1 MSRSA
6 ADGYV
11 LTGKAETAAWGL
23 ALEPGYS
30 NQMMDASFEVERR
43 FGSPEDDPIRLS
55 AVAVLEDHFA
65 RHPLDVQVSSRGVE
79 RKADLTELLTDQARQ
94 DYLQR
99 SLDRSLNE
107 VRRGPSGLGVGIAQ
121 SGAWMIL
128 VSVPLTAFLTSFLSE
143 AGKDAYLTLKTL
155 LGKLFAIFPRESTR
169 RRKVHLRDPGSGLVI
184 ELHDRLPERAYQE
197 LVGLAV
203 PRLPSRY
210 APARLRWE
218 DQWVLTVQAE
228 APEDYRNELPWYPV
242 DLAWKAEEHRWVF
255 SQQA

>member
-99 SLDRSLNE
+99 LLDRSNE
-107 VRRGPSGLGVGIAQ
+107 VRRGPPVLGAGIAQ
-121 SGAWMIL
+121 PGAWMIL

-203 PRLPSRY
+203 PRLPSPY
-210 APARLRWE
+210 VPDRLRWE
-218 DQWVLTVQAE
+218 DQWVLTVQVE
-228 APEDYRNELPWYPV
+228 APEDYRDELSWYPV
-242 DLAWKAEEHRWVF
+242 ELTWEAEDHRWAF
-255 SQQA
+255 AQQA